1 MPDGGLTAALIAT
14 TLASTAASVTIAEQQ
29 NDAIEE
35 AARREAETNK
45 ALAQA
50 GASRSRAEVARNFDA
65 MVGSSL
71 ATSAEQG
78 TVGSQLETARTTSLA
93 GAASRGVENIAFDL
107 FNANTMFGV
116 RQFNALSQ
124 RGNVGMA
131 GVQGGLAGIQTG
143 LSLYNGFQNAQA
155 TPGGGGGGGGWG
167 PVGVNA

>member
-14 TLASTAASVTIAEQQ
+14 ALSSAASVAIAEEQ
-29 NDAIEE
+29 NDAIEK

-93 GAASRGVENIAFDL
+93 GAASRGVEDIAFDL

-143 LSLYNGFQNAQA
+143 LSLYNGFQNAQQ
-155 TPGGGGGGGGWG
+155 TPTPPPGEEIT
-167 PVGVNA
+167 